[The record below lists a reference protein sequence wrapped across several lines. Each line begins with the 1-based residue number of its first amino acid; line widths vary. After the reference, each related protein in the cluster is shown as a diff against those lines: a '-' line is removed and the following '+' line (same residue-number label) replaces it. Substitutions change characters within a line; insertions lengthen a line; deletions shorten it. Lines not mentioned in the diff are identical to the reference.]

1 MARMSFRKA
10 YWITF
15 ILLFIPVMLGQ
26 SVVSQSDPVE
36 RVRAFT
42 RPIEFDYLSWT
53 LDALGVK
60 LGQLALHTAGYLD
73 YSEQSKAVLTELDVV
88 SQIHQIEAKLNDI
101 YADPTVSDPETVSA
115 DLLEQLHEL
124 RNQQA
129 QLEPLAE
136 TILQNQVSTIA
147 AETGLTFG
155 GQAIPSVLY
164 RTTPPPDALII
175 SPRDVI
181 RQDQNISISP
191 EISIDQME
199 KLEDQVDKSLN
210 VSSLVVG
217 IDGIGLYPTMVQE
230 PTDINRLAEV
240 VAHEWIHNYLTL
252 HPLGFSY
259 LNSPELRTMN
269 ETAASIAGTEL
280 GRAIVERY
288 YPEFLPPLPPPVT
301 PNESQMEP
309 ASPPVF
315 NYQAEMQHTRV
326 TTDRLL
332 SEGKIEVA
340 EAYMEHRRQFLWE
353 NGYHF
358 RKINQAFF
366 AFHGAY
372 ADQPGGPAGDDPVG
386 AAVRLLREKS
396 TSLAD
401 FINRMAWMW
410 NFEQLREAVGGG

>member
-15 ILLFIPVMLGQ
+15 ILLFMPVILGQ

-60 LGQLALHTAGYLD
+60 LGQLALQTAGYLD
-73 YSEQSKAVLTELDVV
+73 YSEQSKTVLSELEVV

-101 YADPTVSDPETVSA
+101 YADPTIGDPESVSA
-115 DLLEQLHEL
+115 DLLEQLREL

-147 AETGLTFG
+147 AETDLTFG

-191 EISIDQME
+191 EINIDQIE
-199 KLEDQVDKSLN
+199 KLEDRVDKSLN

-240 VAHEWIHNYLTL
+240 VAHEWIHNYLTI

-301 PNESQMEP
+301 PNENQTEP
-309 ASPPVF
+309 SSPPIF

-332 SEGKIEVA
+332 SEGKIEAA
-340 EAYMEHRRQFLWE
+340 EAYMEQRRQFFWE

-396 TSLAD
+396 SSLAD

-410 NFEQLREAVGGG
+410 NFEQLSEAVGGG